1 MKVKGNDEMINLA
14 KQEFLDNRLPEI
26 INGEIVSMAPRPN
39 MNHLGSMGNIY
50 GLFYTYL
57 KGKKCRVFADGGYIR
72 LDKIKSMSLPDKNKR
87 DRLVPDVMI
96 VCDRDIIKSDGI
108 YGAPDLVV
116 EVLSPS
122 TAKHDRSGKKDI
134 YELIGVKEYWIV
146 STAER
151 TIEVYLVKDG
161 KYVLD
166 NIYQQYTEE
175 EIEMLMED
183 ETVTNKSIVKEFKT
197 SIFDDLVISTDDV
210 FDKLI

>member
-1 MKVKGNDEMINLA
+1 MTSLE

-26 INGEIVSMAPRPN
+26 INGKIVNMAPKPN
-39 MNHLGSMGNIY
+39 MNHLSSMGNIY

-72 LDKIKSMSLPDKNKR
+72 LDKIKSISLPDKNKR
-87 DRLVPDVMI
+87 DRIVPDVMI
-96 VCDRDIIKSDGI
+96 VCDRDIIKPDGI

-122 TAKHDRSGKKDI
+122 TAKQDRSTKKDI

-146 STAER
+146 SIAER
-151 TIEVYLVKDG
+151 TIEVYLLKDG
-161 KYVLD
+161 KYILD

-183 ETVTNKSIVKEFKT
+183 ETETDKTIVTEFKT
-197 SIFDDLVISTDDV
+197 SIFDDLAITIDDV